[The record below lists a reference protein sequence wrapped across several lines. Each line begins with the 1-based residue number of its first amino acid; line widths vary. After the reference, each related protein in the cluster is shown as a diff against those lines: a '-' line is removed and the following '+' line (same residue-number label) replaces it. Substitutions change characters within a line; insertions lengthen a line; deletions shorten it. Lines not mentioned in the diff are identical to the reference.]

1 MTALKARFDSVL
13 PTLATHTDIATLESK
28 ITKVE
33 LTLIKWFAGMGIAI
47 ITVFLSAM
55 GFFFSSIHS
64 VQGVSPQPIVI
75 TLPAPIPQP
84 SQK

>member
-1 MTALKARFDSVL
+1 MGSRITSLETRFDAL
-13 PTLATHTDIATLESK
+13 FPTLATHTDIA
-28 ITKVE
+28 KVE

-75 TLPAPIPQP
+75 TLPAPIPHP